1 MKKQRIV
8 YAAIFALLL
17 LVEIGIAL
25 FVHDRFIRPYFG
37 DVLVTVLLCCLCRVV
52 IPKGMPLLPVYVF
65 LFAVFVELTQY
76 FDLVGLLGWEDNTL
90 MATIMG
96 RSFSLWDIVC
106 YGAGCFVFW
115 IVEKV
120 CISCESRGSL
130 LQ

>member
-120 CISCESRGSL
+120 CISCGSCGSL

>member
-76 FDLVGLLGWEDNTL
+76 VDLVGLLGWEDNTL

-106 YGAGCFVFW
+106 YGAGCLAFW
-115 IVEKV
+115 LGEK
-120 CISCESRGSL
+120 SCMAFGK
-130 LQ
+130 

>member
-96 RSFSLWDIVC
+96 RSFYLWDIVC
-106 YGAGCFVFW
+106 YGAGCLAFW
-115 IVEKV
+115 LGEKI
-120 CISCESRGSL
+120 CMAFGK
-130 LQ
+130 

>member
-76 FDLVGLLGWEDNTL
+76 VDLVGLLGWEDNTL

-96 RSFSLWDIVC
+96 RSFSFWDIVC

-120 CISCESRGSL
+120 CISCGSRGSL

>member
-76 FDLVGLLGWEDNTL
+76 VDLVGLLGWEDNTL

-120 CISCESRGSL
+120 CISCGSRGSL

>member
-120 CISCESRGSL
+120 CISCGSRGSL

>member
-90 MATIMG
+90 MATIVG

-106 YGAGCFVFW
+106 YGAGCLVFW
-115 IVEKV
+115 LGEKI
-120 CISCESRGSL
+120 CMAFGK
-130 LQ
+130 

>member
-106 YGAGCFVFW
+106 YGAGCLAFW
-115 IVEKV
+115 LGEK
-120 CISCESRGSL
+120 SCMAFGK
-130 LQ
+130 

>member
-106 YGAGCFVFW
+106 YGAGCLAFW
-115 IVEKV
+115 LGEKI
-120 CISCESRGSL
+120 CMTFGK
-130 LQ
+130 

>member
-106 YGAGCFVFW
+106 YGAGCLAFW
-115 IVEKV
+115 LGEKI
-120 CISCESRGSL
+120 CMAFGK
-130 LQ
+130 

>member
-96 RSFSLWDIVC
+96 RSFSLWDIVS
-106 YGAGCFVFW
+106 YGAGCLAFW
-115 IVEKV
+115 LGEK
-120 CISCESRGSL
+120 SCMAFGK
-130 LQ
+130 

>member
-1 MKKQRIV
+1 M
-8 YAAIFALLL
+8 IFLGLL
-17 LVEIGIAL
+17 LVEICIGL
-25 FVHDRFIRPYFG
+25 FVHDDFIRPYVG

-106 YGAGCFVFW
+106 YGAGCLAFW
-115 IVEKV
+115 LGEKI
-120 CISCESRGSL
+120 CMAFGK
-130 LQ
+130 

>member
-65 LFAVFVELTQY
+65 LFTVFVELTQY

-106 YGAGCFVFW
+106 YGAGCLAFW
-115 IVEKV
+115 LGEKI
-120 CISCESRGSL
+120 CMAFGK
-130 LQ
+130 